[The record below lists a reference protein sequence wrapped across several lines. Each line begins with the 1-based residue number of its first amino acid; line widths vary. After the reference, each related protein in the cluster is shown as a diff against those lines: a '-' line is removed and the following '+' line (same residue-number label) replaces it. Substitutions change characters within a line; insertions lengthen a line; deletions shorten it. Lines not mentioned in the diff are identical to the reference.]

1 MRSGS
6 HLNLIRCHSRCEVT
20 NMSMTHGTYTRDFF
34 IFPTIVIHNGDDI
47 YFTVELAWL
56 KWYVGVIKK

>member
-1 MRSGS
+1 
-6 HLNLIRCHSRCEVT
+6 
-20 NMSMTHGTYTRDFF
+20 MSIMHGTYTRDFF
-34 IFPTIVIHNGDDI
+34 IFPTIVIHNGDGI